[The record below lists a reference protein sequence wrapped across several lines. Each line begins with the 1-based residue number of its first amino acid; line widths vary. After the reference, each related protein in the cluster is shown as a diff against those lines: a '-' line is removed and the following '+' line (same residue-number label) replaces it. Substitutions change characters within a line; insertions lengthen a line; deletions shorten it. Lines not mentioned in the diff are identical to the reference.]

1 MMNGIKLLV
10 AMNFISQ
17 AITAYPTK
25 KATIVA
31 PKVSTSEY
39 GADGSLSLIAVV
51 SS

>member
-1 MMNGIKLLV
+1 MIKGMKLFV

-17 AITAYPTK
+17 AITTYPTT
-25 KATIVA
+25 KATSVA

-39 GADGSLSLIAVV
+39 GAEGSLSLIAVE